1 MPKKKAKS
9 FNATQIKNG
18 MIVRMN
24 KNGTVKSILG
34 PYEVKHP
41 KKDKHQ
47 TYLLLPAQLLHK
59 VVD

>member
-1 MPKKKAKS
+1 MPKKKSGS
-9 FNATQIKNG
+9 FNSTQIKNG

-41 KKDKHQ
+41 KGDR
-47 TYLLLPAQLLHK
+47 
-59 VVD
+59 